1 MQAAHALAPAHG
13 EEKLEPAKRLSTS
26 DGSQP
31 GWDFGRIGQYTRK
44 RNAECRAAVDGMCGG
59 PSAQR
64 DPWAGGVVGVQGRG
78 GRGMSATVVLCTRMW
93 PLNTPP
99 PGLREPPG
107 RAPTDDAPCASR
119 PRPAAWRGPRYVLDR
134 CPRRWPPHWP
144 IGAGSR
150 APPPRAAIGR
160 RRQSLKGCVD
170 RTSVCASRWCQCH
183 GIAATPS
190 RHTFIGV
197 ERLWTPCHCRPR
209 RHTAC

>member
-1 MQAAHALAPAHG
+1 MGLALQGPDRWCD
-13 EEKLEPAKRLSTS
+13 LR
-26 DGSQP
+26 
-31 GWDFGRIGQYTRK
+31 WDFLENRPIHTIKERGAQGRCK
-44 RNAECRAAVDGMCGG
+44 RPVRWSRRPAWPMGC
-59 PSAQR
+59 
-64 DPWAGGVVGVQGRG
+64 VGRVQGRG
-78 GRGMSATVVLCTRMW
+78 GRVMSPMVVLCARMW

-134 CPRRWPPHWP
+134 YPRRWPPHWP
-144 IGAGSR
+144 TGAGSR

-160 RRQSLKGCVD
+160 RRRSLKGGVD

-183 GIAATPS
+183 GIAGTPS
-190 RHTFIGV
+190 RHTFIEV
-197 ERLWTPCHCRPR
+197 TRLWTPCHCRPR